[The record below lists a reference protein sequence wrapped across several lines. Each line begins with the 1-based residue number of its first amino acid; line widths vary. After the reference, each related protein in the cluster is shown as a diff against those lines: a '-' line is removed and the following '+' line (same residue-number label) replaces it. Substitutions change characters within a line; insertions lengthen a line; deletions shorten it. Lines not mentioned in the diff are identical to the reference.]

1 MRVEIHYGE
10 HLPSVAVQ
18 IEARIKITGKNILL
32 LQKKYSKICT
42 KLVIVKKEELKN
54 KHNKT
59 ARIKTMKVEHIVLGD
74 RMILI
79 YLQAH

>member
-1 MRVEIHYGE
+1 MLLE
-10 HLPSVAVQ
+10 HN
-18 IEARIKITGKNILL
+18 IWITGQNYIFICSLFI
-32 LQKKYSKICT
+32 YVAKI
-42 KLVIVKKEELKN
+42 KKEELKN